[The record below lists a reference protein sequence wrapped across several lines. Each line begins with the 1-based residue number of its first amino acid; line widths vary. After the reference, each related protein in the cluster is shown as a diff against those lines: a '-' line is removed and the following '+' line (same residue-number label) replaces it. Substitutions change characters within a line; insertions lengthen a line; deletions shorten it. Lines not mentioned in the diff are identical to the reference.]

1 MVTTAN
7 PLLRFAVGSSSSKTL
22 AGTPA
27 LQKKPTPR
35 RSLVVPTRFHSKFAP
50 FALRL
55 EGAEERH
62 QVLLLL
68 RRQLCA
74 EDQVE
79 KLHGIVQGQ

>member
-7 PLLRFAVGSSSSKTL
+7 PLLRFAVGSSSSKTP

-27 LQKKPTPR
+27 LQKKPAPR

-50 FALRL
+50 FALWL
-55 EGAEERH
+55 EGAEERD

-79 KLHGIVQGQ
+79 KFHGVVQG